1 MIRLTAERIEAT
13 ANSRRDTIPYLW
25 FPGECSRF
33 LLGKKALQTRMI
45 VR

>member
-1 MIRLTAERIEAT
+1 MKRLTAERIETIAK
-13 ANSRRDTIPYLW
+13 SRRDTIPYLW
-25 FPGECSRF
+25 FPGECYRF